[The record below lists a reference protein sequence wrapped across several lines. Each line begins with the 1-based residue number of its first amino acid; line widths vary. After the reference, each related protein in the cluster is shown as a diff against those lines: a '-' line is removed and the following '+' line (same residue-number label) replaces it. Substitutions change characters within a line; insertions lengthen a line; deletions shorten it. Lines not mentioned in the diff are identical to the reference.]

1 MLAVTLLTSLTAIVL
16 AIALLV
22 HRRRHRA
29 VLLAVSEALGDDRA
43 EPTLGTLRSAVED
56 HHRRM
61 RAVEHRADT
70 ITAAVAAA
78 DLGILVVDAGG
89 SIVYGNPVA
98 IRYLD
103 ARHGDALAGV
113 TLEQMIA
120 EVVANGTES
129 TRSLEVYTPKRRHL
143 ALHALPLAD
152 AGSPGAAVLFVEDL
166 TERARILAMRRDF
179 VANASHELKTP
190 LGALQI
196 LADAI
201 AASDDPEVHTR
212 LVGRLRDEAARMTN
226 LIDDIL
232 DLATVEDNSPDPAP
246 VPLRKVLEA
255 AREKTRL
262 LAETYR
268 IDVELADVGDTVL
281 SGDERQLVSVA
292 SNLIENA
299 IKYTRVQD
307 PDAPASV
314 WIRGHTDGDYGVF
327 EVEDHGLGIPERHL
341 DRIFERFYRV
351 DPGRSRDTGGT
362 GLGLAIVRHVVQNHE
377 GTVEVESQPGE
388 GSVFRV
394 KIPVWRE

>member
-1 MLAVTLLTSLTAIVL
+1 MLALMLLACVAAIAL
-16 AIALLV
+16 AIALVV

-29 VLLAVSEALGDDRA
+29 VLLAVSSALGDTRP
-43 EPTLGTLRSAVED
+43 EPNLGTLRSAIDDLHQRV
-56 HHRRM
+56 RTI
-61 RAVEHRADT
+61 EHRAET

-78 DLGILVVDAGG
+78 DLGILVVDNSGA
-89 SIVYGNPVA
+89 IVYGNPVA
-98 IRYLD
+98 TRYLE
-103 ARHGDALAGV
+103 ARHGDAMAGV
-113 TLEQMIA
+113 TLEQMIT
-120 EVVANGTES
+120 EVVADGTES
-129 TRSLEVYTPKRRHL
+129 TRSLEVYTPKRRNL
-143 ALHALPLAD
+143 ALHAMPLTVS
-152 AGSPGAAVLFVEDL
+152 GSPAGAVLFVEDL
-166 TERARILAMRRDF
+166 TDRARILAMRRDF

-196 LADAI
+196 LAEAI
-201 AASDDPEVHTR
+201 AASDDPAVHTR
-212 LVGRLRDEAARMTN
+212 LVARLRDEAVRMTA

-232 DLATVEDNSPDPAP
+232 DLATVEDASPERLA

-255 AREKTRL
+255 AQEKTRL

-268 IDVELADVGDTVL
+268 IDVELGHVGDTVL

-314 WIRGHTDGDYGVF
+314 WVRGHTEGEFGVF
-327 EVEDHGLGIPERHL
+327 EVEDHGLGIPQRHL

-351 DPGRSRDTGGT
+351 DRGRSRDTGGT
-362 GLGLAIVRHVVQNHE
+362 GLGLAIVRHVVHNHE
-377 GTVEVESQPGE
+377 GSVEVESQPGE

-394 KIPVWRE
+394 KIPLWRE